1 MSASNECAC
10 IARKISRSL
19 TGIANSAGDYSAL
32 VIRTSAS
39 NVLPF
44 NVWSARLSCKWVGFV
59 SLASTLPLLTT
70 NSLMKTSSCPVVIYL
85 RLKKHIHQIIYR
97 PQGCTQSLS
106 SKNPSRSWIYHGWSI
121 KTRFKMNSNRLR
133 NQWIWCRVTR
143 KITLWYNCDHRLEI
157 SRLSNSSRLRLRIKL
172 NSNIVRYAII
182 LQRAYAMK
190 KWQTI
195 NPSFSA
201 STVKNSFAMVA
212 SLLAVGVGRP
222 SAPNAQSTLSLT

>member
-19 TGIANSAGDYSAL
+19 TGIANSAGDYSAP
-32 VIRTSAS
+32 VIRTSVS

-44 NVWSARLSCKWVGFV
+44 NAWSARLSCKWAGFV
-59 SLASTLPLLTT
+59 SLASTLLMLTT
-70 NSLMKTSSCPVVIYL
+70 NSLMKTSKCPVAIYL
-85 RLKKHIHQIIYR
+85 RLRKHIHQIIYR
-97 PQGCTQSLS
+97 PQGCTPSQG

-121 KTRFKMNSNRLR
+121 KTRFKMNRLR
-133 NQWIWCRVTR
+133 SQLIWFRATP

-172 NSNIVRYAII
+172 NNSIVRYVII

-201 STVKNSFAMVA
+201 NTVKNSFATVA
-212 SLLAVGVGRP
+212 SQLAVGVGRP
-222 SAPNAQSTLSLT
+222 SAANAQSTRSLT